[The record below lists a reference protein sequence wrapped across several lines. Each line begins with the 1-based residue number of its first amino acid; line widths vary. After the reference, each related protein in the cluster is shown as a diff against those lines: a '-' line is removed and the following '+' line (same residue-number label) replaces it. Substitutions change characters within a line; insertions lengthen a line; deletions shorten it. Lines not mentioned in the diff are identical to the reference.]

1 MNRHAVNPQ
10 ILGRCATRTSLYNY
24 YLRVEK
30 FIPYHAQLQLPCETG
45 SVRAAACAALSH
57 PSPKELWR
65 ARGAAC
71 PTRHVSGQRELARTT
86 SRPPESER
94 TESHSG
100 SPHVA
105 ARPMTATLMLRASR
119 RLVSTS
125 RRARRAMV
133 TAAGSWSMSTWRTA
147 DAASTVACVPTSCS
161 TIPTCALASAGQ
173 SLRPSPTKPTTNGP
187 RPALGSMLCS
197 KSCARGS
204 SCGQVCARIIRCL
217 SAGSKPACVSASPMP
232 TALATR
238 RAAAERSPVSRIGRT
253 PRPRSCC
260 TVAAACGLRAS
271 SSSITPPTTPST
283 IT

>member
-105 ARPMTATLMLRASR
+105 ARPMTATSKPSAISHTGSVKFLGLINLRQQQ
-119 RLVSTS
+119 LTSTAHCGMRGS
-125 RRARRAMV
+125 AAPRAR
-133 TAAGSWSMSTWRTA
+133 
-147 DAASTVACVPTSCS
+147 
-161 TIPTCALASAGQ
+161 
-173 SLRPSPTKPTTNGP
+173 
-187 RPALGSMLCS
+187 
-197 KSCARGS
+197 
-204 SCGQVCARIIRCL
+204 
-217 SAGSKPACVSASPMP
+217 
-232 TALATR
+232 
-238 RAAAERSPVSRIGRT
+238 
-253 PRPRSCC
+253 
-260 TVAAACGLRAS
+260 
-271 SSSITPPTTPST
+271 
-283 IT
+283 